1 MRRILIID
9 DEEDLRYILSMLLT
23 EMGYDVVVAENGQKG
38 MELFNKVPGFD
49 LVITDIRMPG
59 IDGNDIARF
68 IRNSNRSDTPLVAI
82 TAYPEEI
89 VDNVFDFV
97 FTKPF
102 KLEDFKEV
110 VRSFARHLLPDC
122 LSI

>member
-1 MRRILIID
+1 MRRVLIID

-38 MELFNKVPGFD
+38 VELFNKVPGFD
-49 LVITDIRMPG
+49 LVITDIHMPG
-59 IDGNDIARF
+59 MDGNDIARF

-89 VDNVFDFV
+89 VDTVFDFL

-110 VRSFARHLLPDC
+110 VRSFAR
-122 LSI
+122 